1 MIRNVL
7 RSGACLLLLTSGANA
22 AEPRDNKAVADFVAA
37 INSKD
42 VTGLKALLADDFVMH
57 KRDASCGAQVSD
69 RDCMLA
75 YLQRTLLKPN
85 ARLTVGMVKSERE
98 ITRANLTISSDAIRT
113 AGVKQIAVTK
123 EFVTTNGKIQSILTT
138 LRTEDPDTAAYKK
151 RLSS

>member
-57 KRDASCGAQVSD
+57 KRDASCGAH
-69 RDCMLA
+69 R
-75 YLQRTLLKPN
+75 
-85 ARLTVGMVKSERE
+85 
-98 ITRANLTISSDAIRT
+98 
-113 AGVKQIAVTK
+113 VTK
-123 EFVTTNGKIQSILTT
+123 CKCVWKRKHPAGGAGRRVLTKKQSANDRPT
-138 LRTEDPDTAAYKK
+138 R
-151 RLSS
+151 